1 MTTFSY
7 RGGFLFAEDVSIN
20 EIAHTVGTPFY
31 CYSARALENNYYSF
45 AGAFH
50 GLEKEICYAVKANSN
65 QAVIRLFANLGAGAD
80 VVSEG
85 ELRRALAAGISPD
98 KTVFSGVGKSRAEL
112 TTALEFGCG
121 QFNVESKPELELLSA
136 VAAGLGKTATVVFRV
151 NPDVDAETHDKIST
165 GRAGDK
171 FGIELDQIGEVFSC
185 AEDLKAINACGLA
198 VHIGSQ
204 LTRLEPFL
212 AAFEK
217 IASLIHDLRAK
228 GYSVDRVDLGGGIG
242 IVYRDEVPPALK
254 DYAEIVRTVFGDMNV
269 ALTFEPGRCL
279 TGEAGILVSKV
290 IYVKESGGRRFAIV
304 DAAMNDL
311 IRPTL
316 YEAWHDIDF
325 VAEKANETELSPI
338 DVVGPV
344 CETGDVFAVQRAMPQ
359 ITAGDLL
366 LFRSAGAYGAVM
378 SSTYNSRPLIPEVM
392 VKDDQYAVIRPR
404 LDYNQL
410 IEMDTVPDW
419 IFPG

>member
-1 MTTFSY
+1 MTQFSY
-7 RGGFLFAEDVSIN
+7 RGGILFCEDVSIN
-20 EIAHTVGTPFY
+20 DMARNVGTPFY
-31 CYSARALENNYYSF
+31 CYSAEALEQNYRSF
-45 AGAFH
+45 VSAFD
-50 GLEKEICYAVKANSN
+50 GLDKEICYAVKSNSN

-98 KTVFSGVGKSRAEL
+98 KIVFSGVGKSRAEL

-121 QFNVESKPELELLSA
+121 QFNVESRPELELLSA
-136 VAAGLGKTATVVFRV
+136 VAADLGKTATVVFRV

-171 FGIELDQIGEVFSC
+171 FGIEFEQIGEVYAR
-185 AEDLKAINACGLA
+185 AEALEAIDARGLA

-204 LTRLEPFL
+204 LTRLDPFL

-217 IASLIHDLRAK
+217 VANLINDLRMQ
-228 GYSVDRVDLGGGIG
+228 GYSVDRVDLGGGLG
-242 IVYRDEVPPALK
+242 IVYRDENPPALN
-254 DYAEIVRTVFGDMNV
+254 DYAEIVQTVFGDMKL
-269 ALTFEPGRCL
+269 ALTFEPGRRL

-290 IYVKESGGRRFAIV
+290 IYVKESGGRHFAIV

-316 YEAWHDIDF
+316 YDAWHDIDF
-325 VAEKANETELSPI
+325 VVEKTAETPLSPI
-338 DVVGPV
+338 DIVGPV
-344 CETGDVFAVQRAMPQ
+344 CETGDVFAVQRAMPE
-359 ITAGDLL
+359 IDAGDLL

-378 SSTYNSRPLIPEVM
+378 SSTYNSRPLIPEIL
-392 VKDDQYAVIRPR
+392 VKGDQYAVVRPR
-404 LDYNQL
+404 LDYDQL
-410 IEMDTVPDW
+410 IKMDIVPDW
-419 IFPG
+419 IFTG

>member
-1 MTTFSY
+1 MTQFSY
-7 RGGFLFAEDVSIN
+7 CGGVLFCEDVSIN
-20 EIAHTVGTPFY
+20 DMARNVGTPFY
-31 CYSARALENNYYSF
+31 CYSAEALEQNYRSF
-45 AGAFH
+45 VGAFD
-50 GLEKEICYAVKANSN
+50 GLDKEICYAVKSNSN

-98 KTVFSGVGKSRAEL
+98 KIVFSGVGKSRAEL
-112 TTALEFGCG
+112 TTALEFDCG
-121 QFNVESKPELELLSA
+121 QFNVESRPELELLSA
-136 VAAGLGKTATVVFRV
+136 VAADLGKTATVVFRV

-171 FGIELDQIGEVFSC
+171 FGIEFEQIGEVYAR
-185 AEDLKAINACGLA
+185 AEALEAIDARGLA

-204 LTRLEPFL
+204 LTRLDPFL

-217 IASLIHDLRAK
+217 VATLIKDLRVQ
-228 GYSVDRVDLGGGIG
+228 GYSVDRVDLGGGLG
-242 IVYRDEVPPALK
+242 IVYRDENPPALN
-254 DYAEIVRTVFGDMNV
+254 DYAEIVQTVFGDMKL
-269 ALTFEPGRCL
+269 ALTFEPGRRL
-279 TGEAGILVSKV
+279 TGEAGILVSEV

-316 YEAWHDIDF
+316 YDAWHDIDF
-325 VAEKANETELSPI
+325 VVEKTAETPLSPI
-338 DVVGPV
+338 DIVGPV

-359 ITAGDLL
+359 IYAGDLL

-378 SSTYNSRPLIPEVM
+378 SSTYNSRPLIPEIL
-392 VKDDQYAVIRPR
+392 VKGDQYAVVRPR
-404 LDYNQL
+404 LDYDQL
-410 IEMDTVPDW
+410 IKMDIVPDW
-419 IFPG
+419 IFTG